1 MAIRKLD
8 KAKWQT
14 YFDRVSDLLVG
25 KRAEVEVASLK
36 LGDQIEAEWL
46 PLLGIVYD
54 HKDDLIEIALE
65 DVEHMIRAPN
75 SRKTG
80 KGYLKYTRPAGDDVD
95 DAVIGE
101 IGRENDEVG
110 EPWDAIKQR
119 NIAPDLS
126 SIGGNSGGGDSDW
139 D

>member
-36 LGDQIEAEWL
+36 LGDQIEAQWL

-54 HKDDLIEIALE
+54 HKDDIIEIVLE
-65 DVEHMIRAPN
+65 DVEHMIRAP
-75 SRKTG
+75 REV
-80 KGYLKYTRPAGDDVD
+80 YVD
-95 DAVIGE
+95 DDGVGVTSLE
-101 IGRENDEVG
+101 IV
-110 EPWDAIKQR
+110 DA
-119 NIAPDLS
+119 D
-126 SIGGNSGGGDSDW
+126 GNRQIVQLRD
-139 D
+139 